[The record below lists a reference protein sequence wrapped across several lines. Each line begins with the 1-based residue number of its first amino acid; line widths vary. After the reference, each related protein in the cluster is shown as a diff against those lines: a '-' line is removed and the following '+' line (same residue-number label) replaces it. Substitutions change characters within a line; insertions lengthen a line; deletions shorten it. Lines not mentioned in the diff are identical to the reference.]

1 MHDSSLTRFYP
12 SQTLPKPAPPLL
24 TYCGRKP
31 WLLHAVFQAKGDES
45 TIMNNIIAETRNNND
60 DDVLRPNDFYVLA
73 HDIPPFTSVTDLYST
88 LRTDGFVP
96 DNTMI
101 LQDNVE
107 ENVQSVHLC
116 QYGDLVTSTYNFGD
130 YPTHALWVCKTEYAF
145 NILKESLQR
154 DGLKLLNY
162 NIFCFIRVSSNDM
175 SNIRIVPRNQAI
187 EKPSEIAKYW
197 KQKCPTN
204 EGLELYTNICTQND
218 AALCIWIDKYM
229 VPRTDGVTKI

>member
-1 MHDSSLTRFYP
+1 M
-12 SQTLPKPAPPLL
+12 
-24 TYCGRKP
+24 
-31 WLLHAVFQAKGDES
+31 
-45 TIMNNIIAETRNNND
+45 NIIPKTRSNIND
-60 DDVLRPNDFYVLA
+60 DDDDDDDILRPDEFYVLA
-73 HDIPPFTSVTDLYST
+73 HDIPPFTSVTDLHST

-96 DNTMI
+96 ANTMI

-107 ENVQSVHLC
+107 ENIRSVHLC
-116 QYGDLVTSTYNFGD
+116 QYGDLVRSKYNFGD

-145 NILKESLQR
+145 DILQESLRR

-162 NIFCFIRVSSNDM
+162 NIFRSFRVRSDDM
-175 SNIRIVPRNQAI
+175 TNIRIVPRNEAI

-204 EGLELYTNICTQND
+204 EAVELYTNICTQND

-229 VPRTDGVTKI
+229 V

>member
-1 MHDSSLTRFYP
+1 MSSYPLGIFTRN
-12 SQTLPKPAPPLL
+12 K
-24 TYCGRKP
+24 G
-31 WLLHAVFQAKGDES
+31 VFQAKGDES
-45 TIMNNIIAETRNNND
+45 TIMNNIIAETRNNNDDDDDD

-154 DGLKLLNY
+154 DGLKLLDY
-162 NIFCFIRVSSNDM
+162 NIFCFFRVSSNDM
-175 SNIRIVPRNQAI
+175 SNIRIVPRSQAI

-204 EGLELYTNICTQND
+204 EALELYTNICTQND

-229 VPRTDGVTKI
+229 VPRTDDVTYI